1 LYQTF
6 IDVQLQCFN
15 TKHKITNSVKIQ
27 HGYFLRNV
35 DQCALV
41 LTQAEYV
48 VGHLVANVGDEE

>member
-1 LYQTF
+1 
-6 IDVQLQCFN
+6 VQLQCFN
-15 TKHKITNSVKIQ
+15 TKHKISNSVKIQ

-48 VGHLVANVGDEE
+48 AGHLVANVGDEE